1 MAATHAAEAGAAVV
15 RTMSRLA
22 GGSAIY
28 STASLQ
34 RHVRDADA
42 VTHHFTVAPH
52 TWEEAGRVLLGREPI
67 VPVF

>member
-1 MAATHAAEAGAAVV
+1 
-15 RTMSRLA
+15 MSRLA

-52 TWEEAGRVLLGREPI
+52 TWEEAGRVLMGREPLA
-67 VPVF
+67 PVF